1 MILYNVP
8 EEMDMDQLKQAINE
22 QNAELNIK
30 KRILNRNSFLET
42 EKMHKKYTTM

>member
-8 EEMDMDQLKQAINE
+8 EEIDMDQVKQDINE

-30 KRILNRNSFLET
+30 RRILNRNSFLET
-42 EKMHKKYTTM
+42 GREVRTRT